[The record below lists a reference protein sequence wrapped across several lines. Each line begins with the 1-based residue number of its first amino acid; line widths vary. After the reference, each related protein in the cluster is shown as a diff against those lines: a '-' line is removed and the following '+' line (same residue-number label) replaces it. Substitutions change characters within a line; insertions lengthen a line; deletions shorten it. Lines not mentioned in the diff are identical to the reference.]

1 MATGTS
7 EKIDDVTICGKKI
20 ETTGTY
26 EKIEPTG
33 SYKKNRANRIIWK
46 KKTTGTD
53 EIIIIMATE
62 TYKKDDDRKI

>member
-26 EKIEPTG
+26 EKYG
-33 SYKKNRANRIIWK
+33 RNK
-46 KKTTGTD
+46 
-53 EIIIIMATE
+53 
-62 TYKKDDDRKI
+62 